1 MSSFSDERQEAR
13 KQIQINVGSLINNRR
28 DRMRNMHKMSEGDLN
43 EQAKT
48 TRSLIN
54 QFPLV
59 RYEKLGTT
67 THSS

>member
-59 RYEKLGTT
+59 R
-67 THSS
+67 